1 MGLPHPE
8 GDDLRHRLGAVLN
21 APEGEPREQVIGDP
35 RRQGVDGH
43 DPPGEAGAV
52 LRLKDRVGHAPA
64 GGQALHHA
72 IEDIA
77 LPWDQGIFHIALVEE
92 RELHGAA
99 GVHYPRLGQL
109 QPLADIGAAGGLG
122 HHGGHAHREL
132 HRGRGNGIAL
142 QPVLIV
148 PGKIAQQILH
158 RGQAQ
163 LLQPGRPRLPDPG
176 QFPQAGT
183 QGQFHTDPSSPRAI
197 SFSLPQIIGQRQG
210 RPRPG
215 ETLVVFPK
223 GFFLSERNPVSSAK
237 DAILT

>member
-1 MGLPHPE
+1 MGRPEAQSSAASRMARRWASVRERGAGQKGLQALPPEDGAGGPLPPGAEKGQAAGEVEELLKDEPPPGQGQGLLRGGKVDVLIGVAAGGQGVGLPHPE
-8 GDDLRHRLGAVLN
+8 GEDLRHRLGAVLN

-109 QPLADIGAAGGLG
+109 QPLADIGAAGGS
-122 HHGGHAHREL
+122 ATM
-132 HRGRGNGIAL
+132 A
-142 QPVLIV
+142 
-148 PGKIAQQILH
+148 A
-158 RGQAQ
+158 
-163 LLQPGRPRLPDPG
+163 
-176 QFPQAGT
+176 T
-183 QGQFHTDPSSPRAI
+183 HTGSSTGAAAM
-197 SFSLPQIIGQRQG
+197 
-210 RPRPG
+210 
-215 ETLVVFPK
+215 V
-223 GFFLSERNPVSSAK
+223 
-237 DAILT
+237 